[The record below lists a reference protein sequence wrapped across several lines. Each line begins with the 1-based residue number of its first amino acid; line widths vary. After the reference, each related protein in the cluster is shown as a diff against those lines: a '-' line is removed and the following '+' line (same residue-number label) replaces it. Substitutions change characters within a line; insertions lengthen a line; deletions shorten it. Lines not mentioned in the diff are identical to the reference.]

1 MTKSNDNAEIV
12 GYFESLKEIV
22 DDILKIDT
30 YAKNA
35 EISLAD
41 RIKKTIDEKLNY
53 LMCLAMCF
61 SSAND
66 DLSQWVMYGD
76 NGKGVAIKF
85 NRDIVLMITNQR
97 NGHPLISLGKMNY
110 YDKTTIRLPIE
121 KRLNTL
127 RNRYSKCQ
135 TSNDRQRI
143 VSEWV
148 GTIIQED
155 APFYKKRDFENE
167 KEIRLCY
174 TRFVF
179 PEQLKSIAK
188 DSILNNLCFR
198 TTGSEI
204 VPYIEYNIEPYHRII
219 DEVIIG
225 PCNSADRMTIEYA
238 LKFNGFEVP
247 IVQRSSVPYRL
258 R

>member
-1 MTKSNDNAEIV
+1 MPR
-12 GYFESLKEIV
+12 F
-22 DDILKIDT
+22 
-30 YAKNA
+30 
-35 EISLAD
+35 
-41 RIKKTIDEKLNY
+41 IK
-53 LMCLAMCF
+53 
-61 SSAND
+61 
-66 DLSQWVMYGD
+66 
-76 NGKGVAIKF
+76 
-85 NRDIVLMITNQR
+85 R
-97 NGHPLISLGKMNY
+97 
-110 YDKTTIRLPIE
+110 
-121 KRLNTL
+121 
-127 RNRYSKCQ
+127 
-135 TSNDRQRI
+135 
-143 VSEWV
+143 
-148 GTIIQED
+148 
-155 APFYKKRDFENE
+155 
-167 KEIRLCY
+167 
-174 TRFVF
+174 VF